1 MWIAHLCRFTQ
12 TFNRH
17 STGVERGQWADRGSV
32 CLQSCVV
39 YGNQAPMAHET
50 GSGNGTQVGQS
61 HTGAHGASSP
71 PSQVRLA
78 NHHFF
83 CQSLS
88 TPLPGPPL
96 QSFNHCGKKT
106 AVTKVALLCKNQGE
120 MKHFSNL
127 KPSTLHFWGGFS
139 TNPVWHL
146 ARWVGEET
154 V

>member
-1 MWIAHLCRFTQ
+1 MRACAGSH
-12 TFNRH
+12 RH
-17 STGVERGQWADRGSV
+17 STDIQLASRG
-32 CLQSCVV
+32 
-39 YGNQAPMAHET
+39 
-50 GSGNGTQVGQS
+50 GSGRIEAVCASNRVWYMVIRHRWHMRRAAGTGRRWDRAIPVPMEP
-61 HTGAHGASSP
+61 HP
-71 PSQVRLA
+71 PRPKSGLRTTIFFA
-78 NHHFF
+78 NHF
-83 CQSLS
+83 Q

-106 AVTKVALLCKNQGE
+106 AVTKVALLCKNQSE